1 MADITYYDA
10 YHPEQL
16 DSAFYVD
23 GFGVLASVSNG
34 ERRLGV
40 FCVGE
45 MRILFPEGGVENPT
59 PDYRTLRCTAD
70 LLEVGIDTDSKLS
83 DFTDYW
89 RERDF
94 DVWVNNSWFE
104 LFDLDAEVSGED
116 IEGEV
121 YHSIDEAVDACVQIL
136 TSPEET
142 S

>member
-1 MADITYYDA
+1 M
-10 YHPEQL
+10 EQL

-59 PDYRTLRCTAD
+59 PDYQTLRCTAD
-70 LLEVGIDTDSKLS
+70 LLDVGIDTDSKLS

-136 TSPEET
+136 NSPEET

>member
-10 YHPEQL
+10 PHPERL
-16 DSAFYVD
+16 DSAFYMD

-59 PDYRTLRCTAD
+59 PDYRTLHSTSD

-89 RERDF
+89 LERGF
-94 DVWVNNSWFE
+94 DVWRNNSWFE

-116 IEGEV
+116 LEWEV
-121 YHSIDEAVDACVQIL
+121 YYSIDEAVDDALRIL
-136 TSPEET
+136 TSPAEI

>member
-1 MADITYYDA
+1 MADITYYDV
-10 YHPEQL
+10 YNPEQL

-23 GFGVLASVSNG
+23 GTSDVLASVSNG
-34 ERRLGV
+34 ERRIGV
-40 FCVGE
+40 CCVGE

-59 PDYRTLRCTAD
+59 ADYRVLRYTSD
-70 LLEVGIDTDSKLS
+70 LIEVGIDTDSKLS

-104 LFDLDAEVSGED
+104 LFDLDAEEYIDDTVC
-116 IEGEV
+116 
-121 YHSIDEAVDACVQIL
+121 HSIEEAVDACVQIL
-136 TSPEET
+136 NSPEET

>member
-16 DSAFYVD
+16 DSAFYVED
-23 GFGVLASVSNG
+23 SNVLASVSDG
-34 ERRLGV
+34 ERRIGV

-59 PDYRTLRCTAD
+59 PDYRVLRYTSD

-89 RERDF
+89 LERGF